1 MLHLEKGTLRGEG
14 ERCLRVS
21 GRLGELYPEAV
32 SSPSLRGLEQKLKN
46 CLRVTQ
52 RRGFQSR
59 GVHLDGLWAPPG
71 WEPRIPTHDMEP
83 HAPPAWEA
91 QVEKRDEHRAPK
103 PVFLADVTLAA
114 HWHLCFPLYQWE

>member
-1 MLHLEKGTLRGEG
+1 MSSSVWQAGRAVPRGSELPITEG
-14 ERCLRVS
+14 IGAEAE
-21 GRLGELYPEAV
+21 ELPQGDTAEGIPV
-32 SSPSLRGLEQKLKN
+32 Q
-46 CLRVTQ
+46 
-52 RRGFQSR
+52 
-59 GVHLDGLWAPPG
+59 GVHLDGLRAPPG